1 MEFILTEE
9 TVRCSHPNQP
19 IVNLSE
25 ILLPEILPLGN
36 GNDVTRAPFTLR
48 RYRAN
53 VRVVDY
59 FPHRIED
66 FAVAR
71 QTSEY
76 DLLSNHS
83 DGEDTD
89 ADEDHHH
96 GHPGRGAIT
105 VWEWRFALQVEDA
118 MAKENGDR
126 LWLIVDNSSAQGLL
140 GLENDA
146 AK

>member
-1 MEFILTEE
+1 
-9 TVRCSHPNQP
+9 VKCSYPIQP
-19 IVNLSE
+19 IVGISE
-25 ILLPEILPLGN
+25 ILQPEILVQGD
-36 GNDVTRAPFTLR
+36 GNDVTLAPFTLR
-48 RYRAN
+48 KYRAN

-71 QTSEY
+71 QTTEF

-83 DGEDTD
+83 EREDSD
-89 ADEDHHH
+89 AEDDHQH
-96 GHPGRGAIT
+96 GHAGRGAT
-105 VWEWRFALQVEDA
+105 KVVWEWRFALQVEDA

-126 LWLIVDNSSAQGLL
+126 LWLIVDNTQAQGLL
-140 GLENDA
+140 GLKDDA